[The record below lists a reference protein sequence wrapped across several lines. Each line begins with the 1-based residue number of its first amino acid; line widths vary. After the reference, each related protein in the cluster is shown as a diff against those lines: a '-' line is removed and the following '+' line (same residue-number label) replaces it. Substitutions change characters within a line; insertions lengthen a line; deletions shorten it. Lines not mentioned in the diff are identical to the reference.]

1 MSIIIKKIVKI
12 VKIPVLVRLEAKR
25 LRVMKLEAKIMKI
38 ELTLCYILRCG
49 DFYYNNL
56 IQTQ

>member
-38 ELTLCYILRCG
+38 ELTLC
-49 DFYYNNL
+49 
-56 IQTQ
+56 